1 MRATYWRFE
10 LKKRRRVWPVGLI
23 TIFCGLLLIGGFF
36 WQMHAQQTYLA
47 QYTAK
52 VRAHVAQT
60 NRLVKAHPELAK
72 TVSGFDTNELKRLK
86 DPAAYQRWFY
96 RVVQVKV
103 KGNQRP
109 GELLNSSRVVFDI
122 GSSGSSLTTSVGWT
136 YQEYHYLNQ
145 QHIASMFPDTLLLSK
160 EEVDRTDPTMAA
172 SLQTDNRR
180 YYLHGWYYVW
190 FLIQQNAIIV
200 LMLIACLITGRQMAK
215 ELTDER
221 AHSDWLSLQGVSTG
235 RQMFTQGGVIA
246 YTFIQ
251 VIFGPLAIALVAAGL
266 LRGFGDLRYP
276 VLAFHNT
283 GFGIGSVMMPL
294 SQYLLES
301 IILALLLIIFMT
313 VLNLLLATWF
323 KNSWIVTIL
332 SWLVVLLSLIA
343 PPMVWSPLTYF
354 HLDGVV
360 TGSIGQSLNDPQ
372 FTFQQG
378 ILTLLVWSVFC
389 LGLLILSLFL
399 QKRNVFG
406 RMNSFSP
413 AKKLQKK

>member
-1 MRATYWRFE
+1 
-10 LKKRRRVWPVGLI
+10 
-23 TIFCGLLLIGGFF
+23 
-36 WQMHAQQTYLA
+36 
-47 QYTAK
+47 
-52 VRAHVAQT
+52 
-60 NRLVKAHPELAK
+60 
-72 TVSGFDTNELKRLK
+72 
-86 DPAAYQRWFY
+86 
-96 RVVQVKV
+96 
-103 KGNQRP
+103 
-109 GELLNSSRVVFDI
+109 
-122 GSSGSSLTTSVGWT
+122 
-136 YQEYHYLNQ
+136 
-145 QHIASMFPDTLLLSK
+145 
-160 EEVDRTDPTMAA
+160 
-172 SLQTDNRR
+172 
-180 YYLHGWYYVW
+180 
-190 FLIQQNAIIV
+190 
-200 LMLIACLITGRQMAK
+200 MLIACLITGRQMAK
-215 ELTDER
+215 ELVNKR

-235 RQMFTQGGVIA
+235 RQMLTQGGVIA

-276 VLAFHNT
+276 VLAFRNT

-406 RMNSFSP
+406 TKS
-413 AKKLQKK
+413 